1 MRIGI
6 GFDVHAFEAEGLLIL
21 GGVRVPYPMG
31 LKGHSDADVL
41 THAVCDAVLG
51 AAALGD
57 IGLHF
62 PDNDQSFADMD
73 SLILLRRCTDMAKS
87 AGFSVV
93 NVDVVVIAQEPNISP
108 YRDKMAQHLAQAMGI
123 EASLVNIKAT
133 TTEKLGFVGRKEG
146 IAAQAVCMLKEG

>member
-6 GFDVHAFEAEGLLIL
+6 GFDVHALKSGGALVL
-21 GGVRVPYPMG
+21 GGVRIPHAMG
-31 LKGHSDADVL
+31 LVGHSDADVL

-57 IGLHF
+57 IGMHF
-62 PDNDQSFADMD
+62 PDNDPAYADVD
-73 SLILLRRCTDMAKS
+73 SLILLRRCADMAKS
-87 AGFSVV
+87 AGFFVE
-93 NVDVVVIAQEPNISP
+93 NVDAVVMAQAPRLAP

-123 EASLVNIKAT
+123 DASCVNVKAT
-133 TTEKLGFVGRKEG
+133 TTEELGFVGHGKG

>member
-6 GFDVHAFEAEGLLIL
+6 GFDVHAFEQKGALIL
-21 GGVRVPYPMG
+21 GGVRIPHERG

-41 THAVCDAVLG
+41 THAVCDALLG

-62 PDNDQSFADMD
+62 PDNDPTFADMD
-73 SLILLRRCTDMAKS
+73 SLILLRRCADMAKS
-87 AGFSVV
+87 AGYRVA
-93 NVDVVVIAQEPNISP
+93 NVDVIVMAQAPKISP

-123 EASLVNIKAT
+123 DASLVNIKAT
-133 TTEKLGFVGRKEG
+133 TTEELGFIGRAEG
-146 IAAQAVCMLKEG
+146 VAAQAICLLTEG